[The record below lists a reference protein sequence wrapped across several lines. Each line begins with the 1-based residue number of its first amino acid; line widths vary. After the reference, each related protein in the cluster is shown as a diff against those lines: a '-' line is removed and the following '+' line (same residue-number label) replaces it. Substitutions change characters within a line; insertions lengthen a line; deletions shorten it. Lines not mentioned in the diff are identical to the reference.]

1 MFIFDAIGIFGV
13 ILVLMSYFLLQ
24 AERLRS
30 DGVRY
35 LLMNAIGAVLI
46 LVSLLK
52 TFNLASFVIEICWL
66 AISIYGLVRVAM
78 RSSKGRP

>member
-66 AISIYGLVRVAM
+66 AISVYGLVRVAM
-78 RSSKGRP
+78 RSGKDRP